1 MNKPSPI
8 TLRPPWVHLARLAWL
23 VMAAACLTLFTLST
37 LETLRTP
44 LPSCTASEATCLT
57 IIISRE
63 DAELAAALGWPPL
76 LPLAF
81 ASSLIARLSLAV
93 VGLLIFWRKS
103 EDWLA
108 LMMSGALLA
117 VLLEGAH
124 FSNEAL
130 TPLLSVLFGI
140 GTALFIPLPFIFPS
154 GRFEPGWVRWPAIPL
169 TLIYTVVVT
178 AFIATP
184 YYASTAAA
192 LTILWAVLSA
202 YAMSYRYFR
211 VSNAV
216 ERQQIKWVLL
226 GIAAT
231 FIVGIYYS
239 TFTALYPTSQPSV
252 ERVIGLMI
260 NGLLYPVC
268 YGFFAFSF
276 IVAILR
282 YRLWDIDL
290 IIRRTLQYSVL
301 SGLLGLTYFGLVI
314 ILQNLL
320 SVVNSQP
327 SEFVTVLSTLAIAA
341 LFFPLRN
348 RVQEFIDKRFYRKKY
363 DAQKVIADFAATC
376 RDETDL
382 DKLVARLEEV
392 IDETLQ
398 PEKVSVWIKD
408 NSALKR

>member
-1 MNKPSPI
+1 M
-8 TLRPPWVHLARLAWL
+8 
-23 VMAAACLTLFTLST
+23 ST
-37 LETLRTP
+37 LETIRTP
-44 LPSCTASEATCLT
+44 LPSCTAPEANCIT

-63 DAELAAALGWPPL
+63 DAELAAAQGWPPL
-76 LPLAF
+76 LPLAL
-81 ASSLIARLSLAV
+81 ASSLMGRLSLAV
-93 VGLLIFWRKS
+93 VGLFIFWRKS
-103 EDWLA
+103 DDGLA
-108 LMMSGALLA
+108 LMMSGALLS

-124 FSNEAL
+124 FSGEAL
-130 TPLLSVLFGI
+130 NPLLSVLFGI

-154 GRFEPGWVRWPAIPL
+154 GRFEPDWVRWPVVLL
-169 TLIYTVVVT
+169 TAAYSLAV
-178 AFIATP
+178 AFFIATP
-184 YYASTAAA
+184 YYAGLAVG
-192 LTILWAVLSA
+192 LTLAWAVLSM
-202 YAMSYRYFR
+202 YAMPYRYFR
-211 VSNAV
+211 VSTAA

-239 TFTALYPTSQPSV
+239 IFNAVFPTSQPSV

-314 ILQNLL
+314 VLQNLL
-320 SVVNSQP
+320 SVVGSQQ

-363 DAQKVIADFAATC
+363 DAQKVLTEFAATC

-382 DKLVARLEEV
+382 DILTARLAEV

-398 PEKVSVWIKD
+398 PEKVSVWIKPTVD
-408 NSALKR
+408 SGRQTMGG